1 MVVQCSTLTPLRVD
15 EVFYSLQGES
25 TRAGLPTTFIRLTG
39 CPLRC
44 RYCDTEYAFKGGT
57 LRGAEDLLSVC
68 RVMPTQYVCIT
79 GGEPL
84 AQPAVLPLMTLLC
97 EEGFDLSLETSG
109 ALSVASVDPRVQLV
123 LDWKAP
129 SSGEAHRHLL
139 SNLDALKEEDQIKF
153 VLGDEEYYRFAVN
166 KLREH
171 DLASRCVVLFSPVYG
186 VMDPA
191 VLAGWLLR
199 DALPVRFQM
208 QMHKALWGER
218 RGC

>member
-1 MVVQCSTLTPLRVD
+1 MVVKSALAPLRVD

-44 RYCDTEYAFKGGT
+44 CYCDTEYAFKGGT

-68 RVMPTQYVCIT
+68 RAMPTQYVCIT

-97 EEGFDLSLETSG
+97 DEGFDLSLETSG
-109 ALSVASVDPRVQLV
+109 ALSVTSVDPRVQLV

-153 VLGDEEYYRFAVN
+153 VLGDEEDYRFAVS
-166 KLREH
+166 KLSEH

-186 VMDPA
+186 AMDPA